1 MPENASALTYSLG
14 FVMATGLLHAFGI
27 AIGVINRWP
36 LGRHALRGAGALV
49 ALGGIFFPGSRVDLM
64 RSKLTLLL
72 SLLPS
77 AASAH
82 LVDSGFGD
90 FYDGALHLIVT
101 PGDLLIVI
109 GIALLGGLQGSAIAR
124 TMLVSLFAGC
134 LVGALISFVL
144 PATLSLD
151 RVVVVAF
158 GLLGV
163 LVLIDRHMPRTAIIV
178 FAVAVGVAQGL
189 SAVPI
194 REQTTSWIWLAGS
207 VTLLAII
214 ATLLAALVVA
224 ARAPWMRIAGAVG
237 SWLQRSAC

>member
-1 MPENASALTYSLG
+1 
-14 FVMATGLLHAFGI
+14 
-27 AIGVINRWP
+27 
-36 LGRHALRGAGALV
+36 
-49 ALGGIFFPGSRVDLM
+49 M

-163 LVLIDRHMPRTAIIV
+163 LVLIDRRMPRTAIIV

-189 SAVPI
+189 SAVLSI

-207 VTLLAII
+207 ITSLAII

-224 ARAPWMRIAGAVG
+224 ARAPWMRIAVRAVG
-237 SWLQRSAC
+237 SWLAAVSVLMLGWALRSVSTLT

>member
-1 MPENASALTYSLG
+1 
-14 FVMATGLLHAFGI
+14 
-27 AIGVINRWP
+27 
-36 LGRHALRGAGALV
+36 
-49 ALGGIFFPGSRVDLM
+49 
-64 RSKLTLLL
+64 
-72 SLLPS
+72 
-77 AASAH
+77 
-82 LVDSGFGD
+82 
-90 FYDGALHLIVT
+90 
-101 PGDLLIVI
+101 
-109 GIALLGGLQGSAIAR
+109 
-124 TMLVSLFAGC
+124 MLVSLFAGC

-163 LVLIDRHMPRTAIIV
+163 LVLIDRHMPRAAIIV

-194 REQTTSWIWLAGS
+194 RGQTTSWIWLAGS

-224 ARAPWMRIAGAVG
+224 ARAPWMRIAVRAVG
-237 SWLQRSAC
+237 SWLAAVSVLMLGWALRSVSTLT

>member
-1 MPENASALTYSLG
+1 
-14 FVMATGLLHAFGI
+14 
-27 AIGVINRWP
+27 
-36 LGRHALRGAGALV
+36 
-49 ALGGIFFPGSRVDLM
+49 M

-189 SAVPI
+189 SAVLI

-207 VTLLAII
+207 ITSLAII

-224 ARAPWMRIAGAVG
+224 ARAPWMRIAVRAVG
-237 SWLQRSAC
+237 SWLAAVSVLMLGWALRSVSTLT